1 MKIYKYISIITL
13 MTICFTGFF
22 SCSSELDIKPTSE
35 LESEY
40 FESELRIQ
48 EGVGACYAAMA
59 NMYGALLNDGGG
71 IHEILFL
78 PGDDITHQD
87 AGRAALEAFSG
98 LNSTNGQVS
107 ILWNRLYQM
116 IYRCNFILEKIE
128 EEEVQAVY
136 VTPGLY
142 EINKGEALFLRAW
155 CFYRLWDFFRK
166 APLQDKRIRT
176 ISEAHLPPS
185 EGFQMLDK
193 AIEDLELAATLL
205 PEESYWP
212 LETERGRAFNESA
225 YGLLVKCYTLRA
237 RYNSANSDD
246 YRKAI
251 TAFEKIK
258 TRELVHFANNFDYH
272 YENNKE
278 SLFEYQASHA
288 TEQDNAWLD
297 NNFGGGVGQMGAMYH
312 YSTSHWSNYMSGIYG
327 PTKKL
332 MSAFED
338 EDPRKEFTFANYTT
352 NVYGDVTVPAGPW
365 EKFDNQQLM
374 KYVFPGRCWF
384 EQVWGIN
391 STNNTRLIRYAD
403 IKLLA
408 AEAYLQTGD
417 QVKALQQVNDIR
429 KRARRSTKDGSV
441 SAVPADLTSVTI
453 QDIMDERFVELAAE
467 EGIRWTD
474 LRSWHAAGFIDLS
487 TWTARDFGYNY
498 DEENFEFEVP
508 KHLLFPIPQREM
520 DTNPLM
526 AAAGNNPGYE

>member
-1 MKIYKYISIITL
+1 MKIYRYIGIVTL
-13 MTICFTGFF
+13 MIICFTGIF

-35 LESEY
+35 LENEY

-71 IHEILFL
+71 VHEILFL

-87 AGRAALEAFSG
+87 AGRAAMEAFSG

-107 ILWNRLYQM
+107 TLWTRLYQM

-142 EINKGEALFLRAW
+142 EINKGEVLFLRSW

-176 ISEAHLPPS
+176 ISEALLPPS

-205 PEESYWP
+205 PEETYWP
-212 LETERGRAFNESA
+212 LQTERGRAFNESA
-225 YGLLVKCYTLRA
+225 YGLLVKCYSLRA

-258 TRELVHFANNFDYH
+258 TRELVHFADNFDYH
-272 YENNKE
+272 HENNKE

-312 YSTSHWSNYMSGIYG
+312 YSTNHWGNYMSGIYG

-332 MSAFED
+332 ISAFENG
-338 EDPRKEFTFANYTT
+338 DPRKEFTFANYTT
-352 NVYGDVTVPAGPW
+352 NVYGDVNVPAEPW

-384 EQVWGIN
+384 EPVWGIN
-391 STNNTRLIRYAD
+391 STNNPRLIRYAD

-417 QVKALQQVNDIR
+417 QAKALQQVNDIR
-429 KRARRSTKDGSV
+429 ERARRSTKDGSV

-474 LRSWHAAGFIDLS
+474 LRSWHAAGFINLA

-498 DEENFEFEVP
+498 DVQNFEFEVA